1 MTKESVTLSIPH
13 HVKDV
18 VTQILQFFRHLP
30 FIQSSVFASAA
41 GGGMDGDG
49 GCWKGEPGADWSGT
63 DYDTLL
69 AAGVRSGSLSADL
82 LSSYLP

>member
-1 MTKESVTLSIPH
+1 
-13 HVKDV
+13 
-18 VTQILQFFRHLP
+18 
-30 FIQSSVFASAA
+30 
-41 GGGMDGDG
+41 MDGDG

-69 AAGVRSGSLSADL
+69 AAVVRSGSLSADL